1 MRVERRRNLPKAAKV
16 LNLLSLFVDWI
27 EKEDNHIDRKAYL
40 KTSLNVNFH
49 CCCCFRCC
57 QEELPQSTFFPIT
70 PTHPECLRRELF
82 PWATHPPYHVSFT
95 IHATVVCPDWEVYL
109 VEFVLVELKNYVDWI
124 IHTHK
129 CLAGSRLAHKGDC
142 GQVNKPC
149 EVTETCKLVKA
160 MMAMSLG
167 TVSTVVCSGKNYDPD
182 DLLIEQQA
190 HSM

>member
-27 EKEDNHIDRKAYL
+27 EKEDDHIDRKAYL
-40 KTSLNVNFH
+40 KTSLNVNSH

-70 PTHPECLRRELF
+70 PTHPECFRRELF

-124 IHTHK
+124 IHTHVNVSPARGWRIRETVDRWTNLVRLRK
-129 CLAGSRLAHKGDC
+129 PVNLSRLWWQWAWARWV
-142 GQVNKPC
+142 Q
-149 EVTETCKLVKA
+149 
-160 MMAMSLG
+160 
-167 TVSTVVCSGKNYDPD
+167 
-182 DLLIEQQA
+182 
-190 HSM
+190 